1 MSLSE
6 RSGVAKQLPA
16 GRRADLAAFVA
27 TSGQMTVASLAERYG
42 VSIDTIRRDLDQLD
56 ADGVLVRT
64 HGGAVSNT
72 VVARIDRDV
81 DVRLKLQAAE
91 KDAIAELTA
100 GLVNDGSVLMLNGG
114 TTTLAVARH
123 LADHRDLTVATN
135 NLRIAEVLSP
145 DAYRDLYVF
154 GGSVRSVTQAT
165 TGPVTF
171 QSAMGVEIN
180 LRCDLAIVAVGA
192 VADDGYS
199 TSNIGDA
206 GMMSE
211 MMQKASRVAVL
222 ADSSKFD
229 RRLFAQIANLDRADY
244 FVSDV
249 RPPEALYTALR
260 EANVDVVYPGSQSS

>member
-1 MSLSE
+1 MST
-6 RSGVAKQLPA
+6 SGPGAAAKQLPA
-16 GRRADLAAFVA
+16 GRRADLAAFVT

-72 VVARIDRDV
+72 VVSRRDRDV
-81 DVRLKLQAAE
+81 DVRLKMQAAE
-91 KDAIAELTA
+91 KEAIAALAA
-100 GLVNDGSVLMLNGG
+100 GLVIDGSVLMLNAG

-123 LADHRDLTVATN
+123 LSAHRDLTVATN
-135 NLRIAEVLSP
+135 NLRIAQELSP

-154 GGSVRSVTQAT
+154 GGSVRSITQAT
-165 TGPVTF
+165 TGPVAL
-171 QSAMGVEIN
+171 QSALGREID

-192 VADDGYS
+192 VAVDGYS

-211 MMQKASRVAVL
+211 MMEKATRVAVL

-229 RRLFAQIANLDRADY
+229 RRLFAQVANLDRADY
-244 FVSDV
+244 FVCDS
-249 RPPEALYTALR
+249 RPPQGVYAALR
-260 EANVDVVYPGSQSS
+260 DAEVEIMYPGWQDV